1 MAIRLR
7 SPKTGKL
14 VDIPADTCIE
24 ITDKQGNIALLVR
37 ADARG
42 VVQLVTATEEPDI
55 AVAYAQQFNA
65 PFSRLVIPDLSALQ
79 QPPAPQPFVTSR

>member
-1 MAIRLR
+1 MIRLR
-7 SPKTGKL
+7 SPKSGKL

-24 ITDKQGNIALLVR
+24 ITDQQGNIALLVR

-42 VVQLVTATEEPDI
+42 VVQLITATEEPDI
-55 AVAYAQQFNA
+55 ATVYAQQFNA

-79 QPPAPQPFVTSR
+79 QPPQPQPLIHTR